1 MPLHSNKQLFLPL
14 HLRFRLFFALVP
26 PYQSLC
32 WSSVYWALLYQ
43 LLAKLIKMFCLLS
56 SEHFQRHSVD
66 QQVAWAL
73 ETLPTSEYLVKSR
86 ASFWELMKFLYI
98 FSSSYLMGK
107 WLYWWC
113 CGRYVRDLLGPI
125 TRNLATLSKREDL
138 QTFSQQPDVILQV
151 IIPDRFPLRFLQC
164 SQESD
169 ISLSLEK
176 SSSQFKGKVMSV
188 TFVPST
194 TANSLVS

>member
-66 QQVAWAL
+66 QQVA
-73 ETLPTSEYLVKSR
+73 
-86 ASFWELMKFLYI
+86 
-98 FSSSYLMGK
+98 
-107 WLYWWC
+107 
-113 CGRYVRDLLGPI
+113 
-125 TRNLATLSKREDL
+125 
-138 QTFSQQPDVILQV
+138 
-151 IIPDRFPLRFLQC
+151 
-164 SQESD
+164 
-169 ISLSLEK
+169 
-176 SSSQFKGKVMSV
+176 
-188 TFVPST
+188 
-194 TANSLVS
+194 